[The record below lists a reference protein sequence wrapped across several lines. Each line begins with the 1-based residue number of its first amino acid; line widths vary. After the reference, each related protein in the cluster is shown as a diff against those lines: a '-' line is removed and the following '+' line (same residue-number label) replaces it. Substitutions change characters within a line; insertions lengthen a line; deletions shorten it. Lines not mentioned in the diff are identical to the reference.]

1 MRPGALRK
9 RPESPLGGL
18 MALLERSWGDFGP
31 FRDGPEAKKR
41 GPRKMK
47 TYNLLFWGS
56 FWLHFGHF
64 RLKNRARSE
73 NSEMLENDDPYS
85 IFAMFLRPEG
95 SKMRAKCSKNA
106 QK

>member
-1 MRPGALRK
+1 
-9 RPESPLGGL
+9 

-31 FRDGPEAKKR
+31 FHDGPEAKKKR
-41 GPRKMK
+41 SSKNVDIYPPIFG
-47 TYNLLFWGS
+47 LLLAPFRS
-56 FWLHFGHF
+56 FSI
-64 RLKNRARSE
+64 KNNARSE

-95 SKMRAKCSKNA
+95 SKMRSKCSKNA